1 MSSFNKTIL
10 IGTLGRDPEVKYT
23 PGGTA
28 VCDLSLAI
36 NRSWFDKNSN
46 SRKDE
51 VCWVPV
57 TLFGRQAEVASE
69 YLKKGREVLIEGRLK
84 MDEWDD
90 KETGKKM
97 QRLKVIA
104 ENMTML
110 GKKDGEGV
118 QDNRSPADS
127 FYDKPEGGSGFDQ
140 DDVPF

>member
-1 MSSFNKTIL
+1 MASFNKTI
-10 IGTLGRDPEVKYT
+10 IVGTLGRDPEVKYT

-28 VCDLSLAI
+28 VCDLSLAV

-46 SRKDE
+46 SRKEE

-90 KETGKKM
+90 KDTGKKM
-97 QRLKVIA
+97 QRLKVIS
-104 ENMTML
+104 ESMTML
-110 GKKDGEGV
+110 GGKSEGG
-118 QDNRSPADS
+118 DSRSPAES
-127 FYDKPEGGSGFDQ
+127 FYDRPAAGGVDS